1 MKNSFNFPK
10 KIVNYDHN
18 LYMASL
24 DVASLFRNI
33 PLEETIKSCVNDL
46 FSNNFYIGK
55 LSRKDLYELFKL
67 ATTES
72 SFIFDNKLYK
82 QIDGVAMGSPLGP
95 TLANS
100 FLCHYENFGLMN
112 VLLSLN
118 LWFTNVTLTIFLF
131 CLNLKN
137 I

>member
-1 MKNSFNFPK
+1 
-10 KIVNYDHN
+10 
-18 LYMASL
+18 MASL
-24 DVASLFRNI
+24 GVESLFTNI
-33 PLEETIKSCVNDL
+33 PLEEIIKNCLKDL
-46 FSNNFYIGK
+46 FSSDFCCGK
-55 LSRKDLYELFKL
+55 LGRKDLYHLFKL

-95 TLANS
+95 TLFTTFS
-100 FLCHYENFGLMN
+100 VVMKKYGLMN
-112 VLLSLN
+112 VLLSLS